1 MSDPFYFFS
10 YFVSMCMGVRYMAE
24 NKSYVGVKL
33 SDKARYRLLIFSFK
47 EIKISVFAV
56 ISQIYLYAMLAL
68 FIVLKIVPPE
78 AIGKVTNDPNGL
90 LSKLVLI
97 HFAVIF
103 PVGMIE
109 SSICEWNYKRH
120 R

>member
-1 MSDPFYFFS
+1 MSDPVYFLA
-10 YFVSMCMGVRYMAE
+10 YFVSMCIGVRYMAE

-33 SDKARYRLLIFSFK
+33 SDKARYRLLIFCFK
-47 EIKISVFAV
+47 RIKISIFAV